1 MLWEHHYYLL
11 LGWGSHRLSAS
22 GEEGG
27 AQITGPFVGGSYFF
41 FQTPDSLTHSLT
53 HSSPPCEVSVSVR
66 CVRLPGKVLL
76 HRS

>member
-11 LGWGSHRLSAS
+11 LGWGSHRLSGS

-41 FQTPDSLTHSLT
+41 FCKTPDSLTHSLIA
-53 HSSPPCEVSVSVR
+53 PM
-66 CVRLPGKVLL
+66 
-76 HRS
+76 